1 MINNIDIMITEY
13 SKTTSSKMDN
23 IKKGQKNAS
32 KEKII
37 NIDEYI
43 SAVKSYFDSDLTFET
58 NEKEDE
64 NEDSTDEEI

>member
-1 MINNIDIMITEY
+1 MINNIDTMLTEY
-13 SKTTSSKMDN
+13 NKTTSSKMDN

-43 SAVKSYFDSDLTFET
+43 SVVKSYFDSDLTFET